1 MIEREPLTAPDGT
14 LFLVGPDDVLL
25 TTLDGKESTV
35 SRRDLAVLF
44 QKLFGTGEAPQAEEA
59 APKLRLRLLRAPDD
73 GSYA

>member
-14 LFLVGPDDVLL
+14 LFLVGPNNVLL
-25 TTLDGKESTV
+25 TTFDGKEATI

-44 QKLFGTGEAPQAEEA
+44 QKLFGSGEAPPAEEA
-59 APKLRLRLLRAPDD
+59 APQLRFKLLRAPDD

>member
-25 TTLDGKESTV
+25 TTLDSKEATI

-44 QKLFGTGEAPQAEEA
+44 QMLHGTGEAPPAEETV
-59 APKLRLRLLRAPDD
+59 PRLRLKLLQRPDG
-73 GSYA
+73 GSYV